1 MMSYALTS
9 QDFDH
14 YSVAMDAELTALEL
28 RIRQTADLCRQLR
41 ENNDKL
47 RASIAALESEKC
59 TLIERIDNARERL
72 ETLLKQIPDQ
82 G

>member
-1 MMSYALTS
+1 
-9 QDFDH
+9 
-14 YSVAMDAELTALEL
+14 MDAELTALEL
-28 RIRQTADLCRQLR
+28 RIRQAADLCRRLS
-41 ENNDKL
+41 EDNDNL
-47 RASIAALESEKC
+47 RASIATLESEKG

>member
-1 MMSYALTS
+1 
-9 QDFDH
+9 
-14 YSVAMDAELTALEL
+14 MDAELTALEL
-28 RIRQTADLCRQLR
+28 RIRQAADLCRRLR
-41 ENNDKL
+41 EDNDNL
-47 RASIAALESEKC
+47 RASIATLESEKG

>member
-1 MMSYALTS
+1 
-9 QDFDH
+9 
-14 YSVAMDAELTALEL
+14 MDAELTALEL
-28 RIRQTADLCRQLR
+28 RIRQAADLCRRLR
-41 ENNDKL
+41 EDNDNL
-47 RASIAALESEKC
+47 RASIATLESDKG

>member
-1 MMSYALTS
+1 
-9 QDFDH
+9 
-14 YSVAMDAELTALEL
+14 MDAELTALEL
-28 RIRQTADLCRQLR
+28 RIRQAADLCRRLR
-41 ENNDKL
+41 EDNDNL
-47 RASIAALESEKC
+47 RAGIATLESEKG